1 MVRTVLRAHTPHTP
15 AVAAKQTTH
24 THKHAHASFFFCCA
38 VVSFLVIKRTNVVML
53 KLLAISRNALV
64 VLAGILLFAD
74 HVSRIQFCGY
84 AISLFFFSIYN
95 YLLVTNKG

>member
-1 MVRTVLRAHTPHTP
+1 
-15 AVAAKQTTH
+15 
-24 THKHAHASFFFCCA
+24 
-38 VVSFLVIKRTNVVML
+38 ML

-95 YLLVTNKG
+95 YLLVTNTG